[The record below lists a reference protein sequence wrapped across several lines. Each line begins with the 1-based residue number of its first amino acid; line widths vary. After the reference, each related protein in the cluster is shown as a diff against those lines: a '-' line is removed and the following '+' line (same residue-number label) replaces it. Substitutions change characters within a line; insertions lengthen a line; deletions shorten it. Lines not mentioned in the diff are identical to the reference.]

1 MNTNFFSS
9 VDKHN
14 IERFHSECISWI
26 FDNYNNIAIKFISSI
41 TKEEDIKIISV
52 KTEQNYIDI
61 EIRYQCNGAKKKL
74 IIENK
79 IKSTEHFING
89 YSQTEHYYNRE
100 PENKNVKFVYLTRY
114 LLHRNQITKTHNIS
128 QELDEIEFD
137 FSKQNVWRNK
147 VVINPWTT
155 MSYETLF
162 NIFKDNSPSKKS
174 KSDIILNEYIDYL
187 EKWNYNSE
195 KYLKFKKEINGDTQG
210 YNYLYFTLLFNLLLV
225 KIKKEKLNILNYYPY
240 PNTYKLDNIEN
251 CDAFYYYF
259 KSGSANS
266 SYPLFAIFKR
276 IKLNEYDKTL
286 FKILKSNKKIVT
298 IEYLN
303 IGIQVQGDVAKYYT
317 SIDDEYYDYV
327 TTIDSKEYMKYCD
340 KYFEDEILKKISVN
354 FKSEKPN
361 NCKTKTFYSRSFNMK
376 EFETNDIKSNLNF
389 ISELI
394 INFLKITTKW

>member
-1 MNTNFFSS
+1 
-9 VDKHN
+9 
-14 IERFHSECISWI
+14 
-26 FDNYNNIAIKFISSI
+26 
-41 TKEEDIKIISV
+41 
-52 KTEQNYIDI
+52 
-61 EIRYQCNGAKKKL
+61 
-74 IIENK
+74 
-79 IKSTEHFING
+79 
-89 YSQTEHYYNRE
+89 
-100 PENKNVKFVYLTRY
+100 
-114 LLHRNQITKTHNIS
+114 
-128 QELDEIEFD
+128 
-137 FSKQNVWRNK
+137 
-147 VVINPWTT
+147 